1 MRSMRQMRPRN
12 QIIKLQALAI
22 PATRLRIKWI
32 ARYRALPRN
41 ERLPILI
48 PYQQVY
54 ICWCALQVCGE
65 LYGRFH

>member
-32 ARYRALPRN
+32 ARYRALSCDK
-41 ERLPILI
+41 RLSVFI
-48 PYQQVY
+48 PHKQIHIRWCTIQVR
-54 ICWCALQVCGE
+54 
-65 LYGRFH
+65 GRFHFH